1 MRKADGTKV
10 RMGMGNV
17 KENFG
22 GDDMPMWQKV
32 LIAVAVVL
40 VLAVA
45 VWFLVLRKKG
55 GSAAGAP
62 KMSFA
67 KQRFGFRFY

>member
-1 MRKADGTKV
+1 MKKADGTKV
-10 RMGMGNV
+10 HMGMGNV

-40 VLAVA
+40 VVAVL

-55 GSAAGAP
+55 AGAP
-62 KMSFA
+62 SMSFA
-67 KQRFGFRFY
+67 KHRWGFRFY